1 MCQGTMYMFCFLVV
15 TLFFFAIQVYT
26 VQLAWNNSIPEIFK
40 LPHITFL
47 GALCLLFLAQS
58 FFTST
63 IQNIQG
69 VSQSNNRND
78 FSSEV

>member
-1 MCQGTMYMFCFLVV
+1 MFCFLVV
-15 TLFFFAIQVYT
+15 TLFFFAIQVYA

-47 GALCLLFLAQS
+47 GAFCLLFLAQS

-63 IQNIQG
+63 IQNISN
-69 VSQSNNRND
+69 VSQSNNHSE